1 MASAAKALVRQ
12 HIERR
17 RSERVPLRVTLMVC
31 GQSTGKGPFK
41 EETVTLSINSHGA
54 LLALSANVAL
64 GQRLLLINRQTW
76 DEVEARVSRLA
87 ALDGQGT
94 QVAVEFTQPAP
105 DFWPIGA
112 PPKKA
117 GMLNTRQTSPDG
129 RNSI

>member
-1 MASAAKALVRQ
+1 MASAAKALARQ

-17 RSERVPLRVTLMVC
+17 RSERVPLRMTLMVC

-41 EETVTLSINSHGA
+41 EETVTMSINSHGA
-54 LLALSANVAL
+54 LLTLSANVAL

-76 DEVEARVSRLA
+76 NEVEARVSRLA

-94 QVAVEFTQPAP
+94 QVGVEFTQLAP

-112 PPKKA
+112 LPK
-117 GMLNTRQTSPDG
+117 RICQTKTQSA
-129 RNSI
+129 